1 MHAIKGDKNAQKT
14 LTVRKLH
21 IIMYLSSEIFSHMGG
36 EKMLD
41 LKKIR
46 DRREEK
52 GISQEEMAKAI
63 GRYSRT
69 TYTRIENGEV
79 SLKASELEALAKILD
94 VPISYFFNNKC
105 EKMSH
110 RMLT

>member
-1 MHAIKGDKNAQKT
+1 
-14 LTVRKLH
+14 
-21 IIMYLSSEIFSHMGG
+21 
-36 EKMLD
+36 MLD

-46 DRREEK
+46 DRRIKK

-79 SLKASELEALAKILD
+79 SLKASELEALAKALD
-94 VPISYFFNNKC
+94 VPINYFFDDNS
-105 EKMSH
+105 EKNSH
-110 RMLT
+110 KMLT